1 MSGQAAQQGQ
11 SGAQQTSARTRPVI
25 AIDGPAGAG
34 KSTLAAHLARR
45 FGFLNLET
53 GAMYRALA
61 LKAIQNDFAFDD
73 EAPLLALAEETR
85 IDLAPHSEG
94 NRVLL
99 DGVDVS
105 RRIREADVT
114 SAASQVSVHP
124 HIRAWMV
131 ERQRALG
138 AQGGV
143 VMEGRDIGTAV
154 FPDAEV
160 KIFLDAAPE
169 VRGSRRFRQAAP
181 GEPGDG
187 RKEPAPATSDED
199 RAARQAVL
207 DEMRERDRRDR
218 SRAESPLR
226 AADDAVIIDSTAMTL
241 DDVLARAEA
250 IVLGHLPTSLTAGA
264 CPEPAGPAAVS
275 AEWPG
280 NSTENAPL
288 PVQYALC

>member
-1 MSGQAAQQGQ
+1 VRQESPKSPAE
-11 SGAQQTSARTRPVI
+11 TVSAHSHNGSSALPTERRRPVI

-61 LKAIQNDFAFDD
+61 LKAIESDFSFD
-73 EAPLLALAEETR
+73 EEEPLLALAESTR
-85 IDLAPHSEG
+85 IDLQPQLEG

-99 DGVDVS
+99 DGIDVS

-114 SAASQVSVHP
+114 SGASQISVHP
-124 HIRAWMV
+124 RLRAWMV
-131 ERQRALG
+131 EEQRALG
-138 AQGGV
+138 AKGGI

-169 VRGSRRFRQAAP
+169 VRGNRRFRQAAP
-181 GEPGDG
+181 IEPTTA
-187 RKEPAPATSDED
+187 RQTESRQEPDAETAEQQ
-199 RAARQAVL
+199 RAAQQAIL

-218 SRAESPLR
+218 NRAESPLR
-226 AADDAVIIDSTAMTL
+226 PAADAVILDSTAMTL
-241 DDVLARAEA
+241 DEVLTQAEQ
-250 IVLGHLPTSLTAGA
+250 IVRGHLAPPDPGTSG
-264 CPEPAGPAAVS
+264 
-275 AEWPG
+275 
-280 NSTENAPL
+280 
-288 PVQYALC
+288 

>member
-1 MSGQAAQQGQ
+1 MSSETAQQGQ
-11 SGAQQTSARTRPVI
+11 FGAQHTSARTHPVI

-85 IDLAPHSEG
+85 IDLAPHTEG
-94 NRVLL
+94 NCVLL

-138 AQGGV
+138 AGGGV

-181 GEPGDG
+181 GDLGDG
-187 RKEPAPATSDED
+187 RKEPVLASAGPGSESEEE
-199 RAARQAVL
+199 RIARQAIL

-241 DDVLARAEA
+241 DEVLARAEA
-250 IVLGHLPTSLTAGA
+250 IVLAQLPTA
-264 CPEPAGPAAVS
+264 
-275 AEWPG
+275 
-280 NSTENAPL
+280 
-288 PVQYALC
+288 